1 MRINLAVQMTW
12 EVAIVQKL
20 ILIISIFQVHEDKS
34 SSTDDQGGGYSPETN
49 SGNIYISGS
58 LG

>member
-1 MRINLAVQMTW
+1 M

-20 ILIISIFQVHEDKS
+20 ILTISVFQVHEDKS

-49 SGNIYISGS
+49 SGSISSHGKKS
-58 LG
+58 GKK